1 MLNMLDM
8 LKTGF
13 IIFTF
18 AITSPV
24 YADTDLDHGS
34 EVKADAIRNADKN
47 SDAALE
53 ETVKNTRTSA
63 KQTLTDLDH
72 GSEVK
77 ADAIRDADKK
87 SDAALEKTIKNT
99 SSAAN

>member
-34 EVKADAIRNADKN
+34 EVKADAIR
-47 SDAALE
+47 
-53 ETVKNTRTSA
+53 
-63 KQTLTDLDH
+63 
-72 GSEVK
+72 
-77 ADAIRDADKK
+77 DADKK